1 CCARSPTDSRRSRWD
16 STCRRWSS
24 CSRSTFSSRSWS
36 ARSTISP
43 RASGSESEVPM
54 RISPLDIRQQQ
65 FTVKMLRGFDPHE
78 VDAFLDDVAEDYEAV
93 LRENALLKEQLITLE
108 ERSRGVADREK
119 AIQDTLVATQR
130 LGDEMKAA
138 ARRVAEPPVE
148 GEANAAVVALV
159 ARALRIAPSTVRV
172 VRGKRGRDKLVR
184 LTGLGDDEAQSR
196 LASLPGYPRLT
207 TTSRSPQ

>member
-1 CCARSPTDSRRSRWD
+1 VRTPASRRSEGALLHLRVQ
-16 STCRRWSS
+16 
-24 CSRSTFSSRSWS
+24 
-36 ARSTISP
+36 P
-43 RASGSESEVPM
+43 RASRDEILGWQ
-54 RISPLDIRQQQ
+54 D
-65 FTVKMLRGFDPHE
+65 G
-78 VDAFLDDVAEDYEAV
+78 V
-93 LRENALLKEQLITLE
+93 LR
-108 ERSRGVADREK
+108 V
-119 AIQDTLVATQR
+119 
-130 LGDEMKAA
+130 
-138 ARRVAEPPVE
+138 RVAAPPVE

>member
-1 CCARSPTDSRRSRWD
+1 VQ
-16 STCRRWSS
+16 
-24 CSRSTFSSRSWS
+24 
-36 ARSTISP
+36 P
-43 RASGSESEVPM
+43 RASRDEILGW
-54 RISPLDIRQQQ
+54 Q
-65 FTVKMLRGFDPHE
+65 
-78 VDAFLDDVAEDYEAV
+78 DDV
-93 LRENALLKEQLITLE
+93 LR
-108 ERSRGVADREK
+108 V
-119 AIQDTLVATQR
+119 
-130 LGDEMKAA
+130 
-138 ARRVAEPPVE
+138 RVAAPPVE

>member
-1 CCARSPTDSRRSRWD
+1 VRTPASRRAEGALLRL
-16 STCRRWSS
+16 RVQ
-24 CSRSTFSSRSWS
+24 
-36 ARSTISP
+36 P
-43 RASGSESEVPM
+43 RASRDEILGWQ
-54 RISPLDIRQQQ
+54 D
-65 FTVKMLRGFDPHE
+65 G
-78 VDAFLDDVAEDYEAV
+78 V
-93 LRENALLKEQLITLE
+93 LR
-108 ERSRGVADREK
+108 V
-119 AIQDTLVATQR
+119 
-130 LGDEMKAA
+130 
-138 ARRVAEPPVE
+138 RVAAPPVE

>member
-1 CCARSPTDSRRSRWD
+1 MRTPASRRPEGALLHLRVQ
-16 STCRRWSS
+16 
-24 CSRSTFSSRSWS
+24 
-36 ARSTISP
+36 P
-43 RASGSESEVPM
+43 RASRDEILGWQ
-54 RISPLDIRQQQ
+54 D
-65 FTVKMLRGFDPHE
+65 G
-78 VDAFLDDVAEDYEAV
+78 V
-93 LRENALLKEQLITLE
+93 LR
-108 ERSRGVADREK
+108 V
-119 AIQDTLVATQR
+119 
-130 LGDEMKAA
+130 
-138 ARRVAEPPVE
+138 RVAAPPVE

>member
-1 CCARSPTDSRRSRWD
+1 
-16 STCRRWSS
+16 
-24 CSRSTFSSRSWS
+24 
-36 ARSTISP
+36 
-43 RASGSESEVPM
+43 M

-138 ARRVAEPPVE
+138 ARREAELHMREAELHGEKVLEGARSEEAKIRSEIQTLRRMRRQLVE
-148 GEANAAVVALV
+148 DLRSTLESYSRMMAAEFGEDAGE
-159 ARALRIAPSTVRV
+159 PKT
-172 VRGKRGRDKLVR
+172 
-184 LTGLGDDEAQSR
+184 
-196 LASLPGYPRLT
+196 
-207 TTSRSPQ
+207 

>member
-1 CCARSPTDSRRSRWD
+1 VRTPASRRPEGTLLHLRVQ
-16 STCRRWSS
+16 
-24 CSRSTFSSRSWS
+24 
-36 ARSTISP
+36 P
-43 RASGSESEVPM
+43 RASRDEILGWQ
-54 RISPLDIRQQQ
+54 D
-65 FTVKMLRGFDPHE
+65 G
-78 VDAFLDDVAEDYEAV
+78 V
-93 LRENALLKEQLITLE
+93 LR
-108 ERSRGVADREK
+108 V
-119 AIQDTLVATQR
+119 
-130 LGDEMKAA
+130 
-138 ARRVAEPPVE
+138 RVAAPPVE

>member
-1 CCARSPTDSRRSRWD
+1 VQ
-16 STCRRWSS
+16 
-24 CSRSTFSSRSWS
+24 
-36 ARSTISP
+36 P
-43 RASGSESEVPM
+43 RASRDEILGWQ
-54 RISPLDIRQQQ
+54 D
-65 FTVKMLRGFDPHE
+65 G
-78 VDAFLDDVAEDYEAV
+78 V
-93 LRENALLKEQLITLE
+93 LR
-108 ERSRGVADREK
+108 V
-119 AIQDTLVATQR
+119 
-130 LGDEMKAA
+130 
-138 ARRVAEPPVE
+138 RVAAPPVE

>member
-93 LRENALLKEQLITLE
+93 LRENAPRKKNLITLGN
-108 ERSRGVADREK
+108 R
-119 AIQDTLVATQR
+119 
-130 LGDEMKAA
+130 
-138 ARRVAEPPVE
+138 PPAV
-148 GEANAAVVALV
+148 ANA
-159 ARALRIAPSTVRV
+159 RKPT
-172 VRGKRGRDKLVR
+172 
-184 LTGLGDDEAQSR
+184 Q
-196 LASLPGYPRLT
+196 T
-207 TTSRSPQ
+207 TPV

>member
-1 CCARSPTDSRRSRWD
+1 VRTPANRRPEGALLHLRVQ
-16 STCRRWSS
+16 
-24 CSRSTFSSRSWS
+24 
-36 ARSTISP
+36 P
-43 RASGSESEVPM
+43 RASRDEILGWQ
-54 RISPLDIRQQQ
+54 D
-65 FTVKMLRGFDPHE
+65 G
-78 VDAFLDDVAEDYEAV
+78 V
-93 LRENALLKEQLITLE
+93 LR
-108 ERSRGVADREK
+108 V
-119 AIQDTLVATQR
+119 
-130 LGDEMKAA
+130 
-138 ARRVAEPPVE
+138 RVAAPPVE